1 MTVGERESALDR
13 KGEIERSKYV
23 SVSIYITPSKTL
35 PIVACSMCSY
45 SSTTQRERERERERE
60 KELERV
66 RDLERERDICLKER
80 ERERVCYKKVTQG

>member
-13 KGEIERSKYV
+13 KGEIERSKYL

-45 SSTTQRERERERERE
+45 SSTTQRERERERE

>member
-13 KGEIERSKYV
+13 KGEIERSKYL

-80 ERERVCYKKVTQG
+80 EREREFAIKK